1 MKKLLLMILIVCF
14 VAAGGFVV
22 FSACSDSHAHHL
34 EYHAAKAPSCTEKGH
49 KEYWQC
55 TECGGFF
62 EDGDGQKTVTS
73 EGLTIFALGHDWS
86 EWQYP
91 DGYSCDESATVTRE
105 CARCHETENKTLA
118 AGTHRW
124 QITEYKEA
132 DCTHD
137 GYVRYECDFCHVTH
151 ENILSAGHSMSHFEG
166 KAATCTQE
174 GNVEYYFC
182 SFCERY
188 FSDMDGE
195 HEIDEADIII
205 SALGHDWSEWTE
217 DTAATCAKE
226 GSRYRLCTSCGE
238 VQREVIPAAGHQ
250 YDQTT
255 HICSVCGD
263 IQATQDLTFE
273 FAYPAVYPGGSY
285 VLTSTGENVGE
296 IVLPATYNGKPVTGI
311 AAGGVL
317 SGVTSVQIPQTSTF
331 YLYGG
336 ALADTVTQVRYA
348 GDINGWAQLYFE
360 SGWAAGE
367 YALFTLSGGVFV
379 KEQNVSLTCGHI
391 AAYAFE
397 KNGGLGAVVLDG
409 VQRVEQFAFASSS
422 VVSFTAG
429 KISALGYGAFAG
441 CAQLKSADLS
451 SSGITLLN
459 AMTFAGCGLGRLKLP
474 ASLKSVA
481 ASAVPVRPD
490 SLTFAGSREQW
501 AQVEIGAGN
510 ALENAVCEADV

>member
-1 MKKLLLMILIVCF
+1 MKKLLLTILIVCF
-14 VAAGGFVV
+14 FAAGGLVV
-22 FSACSDSHAHHL
+22 FSACSVGHTHNL
-34 EYHAAKAPSCTEKGH
+34 EYHAAEAPTCTEPGH
-49 KEYWQC
+49 TEYWQC
-55 TECGGFF
+55 TACGGFF
-62 EDGDGQKTVTS
+62 KDKDGKTPVAAEDTV
-73 EGLTIFALGHDWS
+73 
-86 EWQYP
+86 
-91 DGYSCDESATVTRE
+91 
-105 CARCHETENKTLA
+105 
-118 AGTHRW
+118 
-124 QITEYKEA
+124 
-132 DCTHD
+132 
-137 GYVRYECDFCHVTH
+137 
-151 ENILSAGHSMSHFEG
+151 
-166 KAATCTQE
+166 
-174 GNVEYYFC
+174 
-182 SFCERY
+182 
-188 FSDMDGE
+188 
-195 HEIDEADIII
+195 I
-205 SALGHDWSEWTE
+205 SAAGHDWSEWTE
-217 DTAATCAKE
+217 DKPASCTAEGIRCRTCA
-226 GSRYRLCTSCGE
+226 SCGE
-238 VQREVIPAAGHQ
+238 VQREVIPAAEHT
-250 YDQTT
+250 YDKNT
-255 HICSVCGD
+255 HICSVCGE
-263 IQATQDLTFE
+263 IRATQGLTF
-273 FAYPAVYPGGSY
+273 ALARPAVYPGGSY
-285 VLTSTGENVGE
+285 VLTSTGENTGE
-296 IVLPATYNGKPVTGI
+296 IVLPAVYNGKPVTGI

-348 GDINGWAQLYFE
+348 GDTNGWAQLYFE

-367 YALFTLSGGVFV
+367 YALFTLSGGAFI

-474 ASLKSVA
+474 ASLKRVA

>member
-1 MKKLLLMILIVCF
+1 MKKLLIMILIVCF

-22 FSACSDSHAHHL
+22 FSACSDSHVHHL

-73 EGLTIFALGHDWS
+73 EGLTIF
-86 EWQYP
+86 
-91 DGYSCDESATVTRE
+91 
-105 CARCHETENKTLA
+105 
-118 AGTHRW
+118 
-124 QITEYKEA
+124 
-132 DCTHD
+132 
-137 GYVRYECDFCHVTH
+137 
-151 ENILSAGHSMSHFEG
+151 
-166 KAATCTQE
+166 
-174 GNVEYYFC
+174 
-182 SFCERY
+182 
-188 FSDMDGE
+188 
-195 HEIDEADIII
+195 
-205 SALGHDWSEWTE
+205 ALGHDWSEWTE

-285 VLTSTGENVGE
+285 VLTSTGESTGE
-296 IVLPATYNGKPVTGI
+296 IVLPAVYNGKPVTGI

-317 SGVTSVQIPQTSTF
+317 SGVTSVQLPQTSIF
-331 YLYGG
+331 YIYGG
-336 ALADTVTQVRYA
+336 ALADTVTQVRYP

-360 SGWAAGE
+360 SGWAKGQYE
-367 YALFTLSGGVFV
+367 LFTLSGGAFV
-379 KEQNVSLTCGHI
+379 KAQDVSLTCDYI

-397 KNGGLGAVVLDG
+397 NNGGLDAIILEG

-422 VVSFTAG
+422 TVSLKAG
-429 KISALGYGAFAG
+429 NISALGYGAFAG
-441 CAQLKSADLS
+441 CVHLKSADLS

-459 AMTFAGCGLGRLKLP
+459 AMTFAGCGLDRLKLP
-474 ASLKSVA
+474 AALKSVA

-501 AQVEIGAGN
+501 ALVEIGADN
-510 ALENAVCEADV
+510 ALKNVICEVSA